1 LDVDDRVAEG
11 SHQVVAGILVRQ
23 GEVLLCHRSAERSWF
38 PDVWDFPGGHVEDG
52 ESPRQALVRELH
64 EELGVHIALPPEA
77 AFARLQTGEYDCLFW
92 VVEEWTGTPS
102 NADGD
107 EHDEM
112 AWWPASA
119 VDRLRLA
126 HEDYPALIRR
136 ALTSLLQRAPL
147 QRAAR
152 SARAQLPG
160 LVDPP

>member
-147 QRAAR
+147 QRAPR